1 MKSTRSTNGRTR
13 PAPLLG
19 LDKAP
24 TGIQGLDEI
33 SGGGLPRG
41 RTTIV
46 CGGPG
51 CGKTMLGLEFLVRGI
66 QEFGEPGVLLTFEET
81 PQEMTRNV
89 ASLGFDLEALARK
102 KKLFLDF
109 LPVEPSEIHE
119 TGDYDLEGLFIR
131 LQHAV
136 DSVGAKRVVLDTLEA
151 LFSGFSNLAILRSEV
166 RRLFRWLKDRQ
177 LTTVVTAEQG
187 DGTLTRHGLEEY
199 VSDCVILL
207 DHRIQEQV
215 STRRLR
221 IVKYRGTSHG
231 ADEYPFL
238 IDQATK
244 TLEIALR
251 GDGRLD

>member
-1 MKSTRSTNGRTR
+1 MKQIQSKNGQPRVGV
-13 PAPLLG
+13 G

-24 TGIQGLDEI
+24 TGIRGLDEI

-89 ASLGFDLEALARK
+89 ASLGFDLEALTRR
-102 KKLFLDF
+102 KKLFLDY
-109 LPVEPSEIHE
+109 VRIEPSEIQE

-136 DSVGAKRVVLDTLEA
+136 DSVGAKRVVLD
-151 LFSGFSNLAILRSEV
+151 
-166 RRLFRWLKDRQ
+166 
-177 LTTVVTAEQG
+177 
-187 DGTLTRHGLEEY
+187 
-199 VSDCVILL
+199 
-207 DHRIQEQV
+207 
-215 STRRLR
+215 
-221 IVKYRGTSHG
+221 
-231 ADEYPFL
+231 
-238 IDQATK
+238 
-244 TLEIALR
+244 
-251 GDGRLD
+251 